1 MTIKAIIFDMG
12 GVLVRTEDS
21 APRDRLAAE
30 FGITREELL
39 ETVFNSST
47 SIQAECGKI
56 HQDAHWQAVFARWQ
70 VPALRQADFIQTF
83 WSGDRI
89 NTDLV
94 EKIRN
99 WKEKYKIGLLSNAW
113 DGSRALVE
121 GQFHFLNVFDVSVFS
136 AEVGIRKP
144 AAEIFHTV
152 LKKLDVLA
160 EEAIFVD
167 DFSANIEG
175 ASRVGLRT
183 VHFVTTEQAVQ
194 AINIQLHSSP
204 DTA

>member
-21 APRDRLAAE
+21 TPRDRLAAE
-30 FGITREELL
+30 LGITREELL

-47 SIQAECGKI
+47 SLQAEYGKI
-56 HQDAHWQAVFARWQ
+56 HQDAHWQAVFAHWQ
-70 VPALRQADFIQTF
+70 VPASRQADFIQTF
-83 WSGDRI
+83 WSGDRF
-89 NTDLV
+89 NLDLF
-94 EKIRN
+94 EKICA

-113 DGSRALVE
+113 DGTRALVE
-121 GQFHFLNVFDVSVFS
+121 EQFHFLNVFDVSIFS

-144 AAEIFHTV
+144 AAEIFYTV

-175 ASRVGLRT
+175 ASQVGLRT
-183 VHFVTTEQAVQ
+183 VQFVTTEQAVQ
-194 AINIQLHSSP
+194 AIHTLLHSSP